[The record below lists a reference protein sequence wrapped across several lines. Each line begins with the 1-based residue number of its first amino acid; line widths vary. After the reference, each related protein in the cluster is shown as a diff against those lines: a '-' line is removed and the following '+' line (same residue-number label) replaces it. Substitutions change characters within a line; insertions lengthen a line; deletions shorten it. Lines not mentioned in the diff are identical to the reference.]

1 MSEHMST
8 FKNYPGQDVLISYL
22 KERGIKSS
30 YYGFLSANHDII
42 VNSILSTDKCEKL
55 NSIWLH
61 HFLTE
66 AKSQLDW
73 KIFVEVKNKA
83 IADNSRYTKYL
94 QTFWQNVFKEYE
106 KENLVPNELSKGQ
119 SDWNMKTT
127 TLQVK
132 QKEELKRT
140 RDDADIENLSTE
152 YWKKQSR
159 ILKQSKDKLVYR
171 QVVDNAFLVASAYES
186 LIEDNIIPFIK
197 LLKITLLTRS
207 QMSLS
212 SANEPVLQAI
222 VENLLPSNYCIPE
235 LSLVMNGKKPK
246 GSGRFSYSDIFILSD
261 TGNNYVILELKYIS
275 LVGLNINQKNN
286 LGSNELENLDKV
298 LEKEN
303 EESLLKRQYSYWSKE
318 NKKTNI
324 TTIGEILNN
333 GIDQLNSYMKVI
345 SKGKATN
352 YSSSGIFDRRI
363 KVSKSNPNK
372 LKGFVVLVIG
382 FRRILWKSVDDVTTN
397 YTYNKV

>member
-1 MSEHMST
+1 
-8 FKNYPGQDVLISYL
+8 
-22 KERGIKSS
+22 
-30 YYGFLSANHDII
+30 
-42 VNSILSTDKCEKL
+42 
-55 NSIWLH
+55 
-61 HFLTE
+61 
-66 AKSQLDW
+66 
-73 KIFVEVKNKA
+73 
-83 IADNSRYTKYL
+83 
-94 QTFWQNVFKEYE
+94 
-106 KENLVPNELSKGQ
+106 
-119 SDWNMKTT
+119 
-127 TLQVK
+127 
-132 QKEELKRT
+132 
-140 RDDADIENLSTE
+140 
-152 YWKKQSR
+152 
-159 ILKQSKDKLVYR
+159 
-171 QVVDNAFLVASAYES
+171 
-186 LIEDNIIPFIK
+186 
-197 LLKITLLTRS
+197 
-207 QMSLS
+207 MSLS

-246 GSGRFSYSDIFILSD
+246 GSGRFGYSDIFILSD
-261 TGNNYVILELKYIS
+261 TGINYVILELKYIS

-303 EESLLKRQYSYWSKE
+303 EESLLKRPYSYWSKE
-318 NKKTNI
+318 DKKTNL